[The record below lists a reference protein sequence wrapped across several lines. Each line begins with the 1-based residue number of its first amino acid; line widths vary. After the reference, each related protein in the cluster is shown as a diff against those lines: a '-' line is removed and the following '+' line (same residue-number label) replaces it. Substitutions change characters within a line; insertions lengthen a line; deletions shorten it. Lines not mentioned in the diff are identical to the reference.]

1 MIRILCIVGEA
12 GVGKDTAAAYL
23 AKKHGWNLIHS
34 YTNRP
39 MRECETQGKE
49 HIFVDY
55 CAPET
60 TFAYTHYGNY
70 DYWTDMSQFIEGAVN
85 VYVIDEK
92 GLIYAKEK
100 IKEFDSSQLFCV
112 HISANKEKRSERG
125 VDDKRM
131 DRDSTRTEYDGDY
144 DYNITNDGT
153 IEEFYESLN
162 TIKI

>member
-39 MRECETQGKE
+39 MRKGETQGKE

-70 DYWTDMSQFIEGAVN
+70 DYWTDMSQFIEGTVN

-112 HISANKEKRSERG
+112 YISANKEKRSERG

-131 DRDSTRTEYDGDY
+131 GRDSTRTEYDGNY
-144 DYNITNDGT
+144 DYNIVNDGT
-153 IEEFYESLN
+153 IEEFYESLD
-162 TIKI
+162 TIRI

>member
-1 MIRILCIVGEA
+1 
-12 GVGKDTAAAYL
+12 
-23 AKKHGWNLIHS
+23 
-34 YTNRP
+34 
-39 MRECETQGKE
+39 
-49 HIFVDY
+49 
-55 CAPET
+55 
-60 TFAYTHYGNY
+60 
-70 DYWTDMSQFIEGAVN
+70 MSQFIKGTVN

-100 IKEFDSSQLFCV
+100 IKEFDSPQLFCV

-144 DYNITNDGT
+144 DYNINNDGT